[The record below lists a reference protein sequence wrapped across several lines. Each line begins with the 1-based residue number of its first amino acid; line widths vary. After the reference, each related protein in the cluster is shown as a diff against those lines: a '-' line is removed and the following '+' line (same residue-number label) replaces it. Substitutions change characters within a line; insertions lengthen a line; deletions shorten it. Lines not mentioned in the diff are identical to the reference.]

1 MSLLHNGDSE
11 PVLEIK
17 DLKTH
22 FHLDTGVIR
31 AVDGVTLTLRRGK
44 TLGVI
49 GESGCGKS
57 VTAHSILRLTPS
69 PPGRI
74 AGGEILL
81 HRAGDVIDMAKLS
94 LSSETLRNI
103 RGNDIGMIFQEPMTS
118 FGPLHTIGNQIME
131 TILLHQKAATEA
143 EAREQTIELLRQVG
157 IPNPAQRVDAYP
169 HEFSGGM
176 RQRAMIAMALSCSPM
191 LLIADEPTTSLDVT
205 IEAQILELL
214 SDLQTQTGMAI
225 MLISHNLAVVSE
237 MADEIAVMYL
247 GKRVE
252 FGTTDA
258 IFENP
263 LHPYTQGLWRSI
275 PKVDGPMEKLQAIP
289 GVVPS
294 PRDLPSGCVFASR
307 CDHFMPG
314 VCDAA
319 RPVPDI
325 EVEPGHFVSCYLF
338 DDAQRAQPT
347 RTAATATSQ
356 ADQTRAPATI
366 EAVAATTADAIP
378 SGTESVVSTAR
389 KPLVEV
395 HNLQQFF
402 PIQTGFLRRTV
413 GHIKA
418 VNGVSLTIHDGETV
432 GLVGESGCGKS
443 TLGRSIL
450 RLYEPTGGRVILHHE
465 GQQLSVLDLEHRQM
479 RPVRANM
486 QMIFQDPFASLNER
500 MTVLQNVI
508 EPLVC
513 NEIGTP
519 KEREERAEKL
529 LMQVGLRPEH
539 TRRYPHSFSGGQ
551 RQRIGIARALS
562 INPKFIVADEPVF
575 ALDVSVQAQI
585 LNLMQDLQAEF
596 GLSYLFISHDM
607 AVIRYVADR
616 IAVMYVGKMVEYA
629 ARDELL
635 QHPAHPYTEAL
646 HSAVP
651 RLTEHNRR
659 SRIVLEGSPPDPGNL
674 PLGCVFQTRCRY
686 AEARCREEEP
696 ALREIA
702 TEHFVACH
710 LAEELALVGI
720 HR

>member
-1 MSLLHNGDSE
+1 MSQLHDSAVE
-11 PVLEIK
+11 PILEIK
-17 DLKTH
+17 NLQTH
-22 FHLDTGVIR
+22 FKLDTGIIR
-31 AVDGVTLTLRRGK
+31 AVDGVTLTLNRGK

-57 VTAHSILRLTPS
+57 VTAHSILRLIPS
-69 PPGRI
+69 PPGHI
-74 AGGEILL
+74 VGGEILL
-81 HRAGDVIDMAKLS
+81 HRDNEIIDLAKLR
-94 LSSETLRNI
+94 LSSEVLRNI
-103 RGNDIGMIFQEPMTS
+103 RGNDIAMIFQEPMTS

-131 TILLHQKAATEA
+131 TILLHQKATTEA
-143 EAREQTIELLRQVG
+143 EARDQAIELLHQVG
-157 IPNPAQRVDAYP
+157 IPNPGQRIDAYP

-214 SDLQTQTGMAI
+214 SDLQAQTGMSI

-237 MADEIAVMYL
+237 MADDIAVMYL

-252 FGTTDA
+252 FGSADA
-258 IFENP
+258 IFANP
-263 LHPYTQGLWRSI
+263 LHPYTQGLWESI
-275 PKVDGPMEKLQAIP
+275 PKVDGPREKLVPIP

-294 PRDLPSGCVFASR
+294 PRDLPPGCVFASR
-307 CDHFMPG
+307 CARFMPG
-314 VCDAA
+314 VCNAP
-319 RPVPDI
+319 RPVPSI
-325 EVEPGHFVSCYLF
+325 EVEPGHFVSCYLYG
-338 DDAQRAQPT
+338 DEAHAQPAHT
-347 RTAATATSQ
+347 VATMPESHV
-356 ADQTRAPATI
+356 DKAPAI
-366 EAVAATTADAIP
+366 LSAGADSSNGARRPAI
-378 SGTESVVSTAR
+378 GN
-389 KPLVEV
+389 PLVEV

-402 PIQTGFLRRTV
+402 PIQSGFMRRTT
-413 GHIKA
+413 GHVKA
-418 VNGVSLTIHDGETV
+418 VNGVSLTVHEGETV

-450 RLYEPTGGRVILHHE
+450 RLYEPTGGQVILHHE
-465 GQQLSVLDLEHRQM
+465 GQRLSVLELAHRQM

-519 KEREERAEKL
+519 KEREERAQKL
-529 LMQVGLRPEH
+529 LMQVGLRAEH
-539 TRRYPHSFSGGQ
+539 LRRYPHSFSGGQ

-585 LNLMQDLQAEF
+585 LNLMQELQAEF

-616 IAVMYVGKMVEYA
+616 IAVMYVGKLVEYA
-629 ARDELL
+629 SRDELL
-635 QHPAHPYTEAL
+635 QNPAHPYTEAL

-651 RLTEHNRR
+651 RLTEHHRR
-659 SRIVLEGSPPDPGNL
+659 SRIVLEGSPPDPSNL
-674 PLGCVFQTRCRY
+674 PPGCVFQTRCRY

-696 ALREIA
+696 ILHEIA
-702 TEHFVACH
+702 SGHFVACH
-710 LAEELALVGI
+710 LAEELTLVGI
-720 HR
+720 GR

>member
-1 MSLLHNGDSE
+1 MSTIQDNSFE

-17 DLKTH
+17 DLRTH
-22 FHLDTGVIR
+22 FKLDTGTIR
-31 AVDGVTLTLRRGK
+31 AVDGVSLTLKRGK

-57 VTAHSILRLTPS
+57 VTAHSILRLIPS

-74 AGGEILL
+74 VDGEILL
-81 HRAGDVIDMAKLS
+81 YRDNEIIDIAQLKPYS
-94 LSSETLRNI
+94 DTLRSI

-131 TILLHQKAATEA
+131 AIETHQEGVIEA
-143 EAREQTIELLRQVG
+143 EARVQAIELLRQVG
-157 IPNPAQRVDAYP
+157 IPNPEQRIDAYP

-176 RQRAMIAMALSCSPM
+176 RQRAMIAMALSCSPK

-214 SDLQTQTGMAI
+214 SDLQEKTGMAI

-252 FGTTDA
+252 FGTNDT
-258 IFENP
+258 IFDNP
-263 LHPYTQGLWRSI
+263 LHPYTQGLWQSI
-275 PKVDGPMEKLQAIP
+275 PKVDGPIEKLEAIP

-294 PRDLPSGCVFASR
+294 PRDLPPGCVFGSR
-307 CDHFMPG
+307 CSKFMSG
-314 VCDAA
+314 ICDA
-319 RPVPDI
+319 PKDVPSI
-325 EVEPGHFVSCYLF
+325 EVEPGHFVSCYLYSNEHS
-338 DDAQRAQPT
+338 AQASADVKIVQSDEHVVAASNGAQDPKQSDKD
-347 RTAATATSQ
+347 ATSK
-356 ADQTRAPATI
+356 
-366 EAVAATTADAIP
+366 EA
-378 SGTESVVSTAR
+378 
-389 KPLVEV
+389 KPIVEV
-395 HNLQQFF
+395 RDLRQFF
-402 PIQTGFLRRTV
+402 PIQKGFLRRTV
-413 GHIKA
+413 GYVRA
-418 VNGVSLTIHDGETV
+418 VNEVSLTINEGETL

-450 RLYEPTGGRVILHHE
+450 RLYEPTSGEVILHD
-465 GQQLSVLDLEHRQM
+465 GDRRLSVLELEHHEM

-519 KEREERAEKL
+519 AEREDKAEKL

-539 TRRYPHSFSGGQ
+539 LRRYPHSFSGGQ

-562 INPKFIVADEPVF
+562 IEPKFIVADEPVF

-585 LNLMQDLQAEF
+585 LNLMQELQDEF

-607 AVIRYVADR
+607 AVIRYMADR
-616 IAVMYVGKMVEYA
+616 IAVMYVGKLVEYA
-629 ARDELL
+629 PRDELL
-635 QHPAHPYTEAL
+635 QNPAHPYTEAL

-651 RLTEHNRR
+651 RLTEHSRR
-659 SRIVLEGSPPDPGNL
+659 DRIVLEGSPPDPGNL
-674 PLGCVFQTRCRY
+674 PPGCVFQTRCRY
-686 AEARCREEEP
+686 AESRCREEEP
-696 ALREIA
+696 ELLEIA
-702 TEHFVACH
+702 SDHFVACH
-710 LAEELALVGI
+710 LAEELELVGI
-720 HR
+720 GQ

>member
-1 MSLLHNGDSE
+1 MLPASTNQPLDE

-17 DLKTH
+17 ELKTH
-22 FHLDTGVIR
+22 FKLDTGTIR
-31 AVDGVTLTLRRGK
+31 AVDGVTLTLNRGK

-57 VTAHSILRLTPS
+57 VTAHSILRLIPS

-74 AGGEILL
+74 VEGEILL
-81 HRAGDVIDMAKLS
+81 HRDNEIIDIAQ
-94 LSSETLRNI
+94 LRLHSDILRGI

-131 TILLHQKAATEA
+131 AILNHHEDVSEGAAKAQA
-143 EAREQTIELLRQVG
+143 IDLLRQVG
-157 IPNPAQRVDAYP
+157 IPNPEQRIDAYP

-176 RQRAMIAMALSCSPM
+176 RQRAMIAMALSCSPK

-214 SDLQTQTGMAI
+214 SELQEQTGMAI

-252 FGTTDA
+252 FGSTEA

-263 LHPYTQGLWRSI
+263 LHPYTQGLWESI
-275 PKVDGPMEKLQAIP
+275 PTVDGPRERLVPIP

-294 PRDLPSGCVFASR
+294 PRDLPSGCVFSSR
-307 CDHFMPG
+307 CSRFMPG
-314 VCDAA
+314 ICDAPQ
-319 RPVPDI
+319 PVPSI
-325 EVEPGHFVSCYLF
+325 EAEPGHFVSCYLYS
-338 DDAQRAQPT
+338 DEQMEEARHKGVVIELEDQEEVQRDAAITTEPTSNGSLPAQ
-347 RTAATATSQ
+347 SF
-356 ADQTRAPATI
+356 
-366 EAVAATTADAIP
+366 
-378 SGTESVVSTAR
+378 
-389 KPLVEV
+389 KPIVEV
-395 HNLQQFF
+395 RDLQQYF
-402 PIQTGFLRRTV
+402 PIQKGFLRRTV
-413 GHIKA
+413 GYVKA
-418 VNGVSLTIHDGETV
+418 VNGVDLTINEGETL

-443 TLGRSIL
+443 TLGRAIL
-450 RLYEPTGGRVILHHE
+450 RLYEPTNGEVILHQDGKRLPVLQLERHE
-465 GQQLSVLDLEHRQM
+465 M

-500 MTVLQNVI
+500 MNVLQNVI

-519 KEREERAEKL
+519 QEREAKAEKL
-529 LMQVGLRPEH
+529 LMQVGLRREH
-539 TRRYPHSFSGGQ
+539 LRRYPHSFSGGQ

-562 INPKFIVADEPVF
+562 IEPKFIVADEPVF

-585 LNLMQDLQAEF
+585 LNLMKELQEEF

-607 AVIRYVADR
+607 AVIRYMADR
-616 IAVMYVGKMVEYA
+616 IAVMYVGKLVEYA
-629 ARDELL
+629 PRDELL

-659 SRIVLEGSPPDPGNL
+659 DRIVLEGSPPDPSNL
-674 PLGCVFQTRCRY
+674 PPGCVFQTRCRY
-686 AEARCREEEP
+686 AEARCMDEEP
-696 ALREIA
+696 LLEEISA
-702 TEHFVACH
+702 GHFVACH
-710 LAEELALVGI
+710 LANELKLEGI
-720 HR
+720 GG